1 MLRYKCS
8 NYVELSPYLGANKIP
23 IFCCKENPLTE
34 PYSESNSTCTDMHDI
49 NLNHGRTCKDA
60 VLTRLD
66 EYSGGYFALSVL
78 TIMCLGTQVLLIIYK
93 LKKRDFDSID
103 SDRYVQMVSRLCKME
118 KGWRHVL
125 HFDKKMILTVLT
137 MISAL
142 SMLILGIY
150 MKHDDKM
157 TGDYV
162 HNIYLLLYFKGVNF
176 VDIIQ
181 AMYLLFIILG
191 VLSFALSLVGLS
203 DVFIALRTEWKTKYY
218 TGCLLILIVVKLVC
232 VFLMIPIRLDIDEN
246 ASYQLTNMDRQ
257 YRNYYGTIISTNLNR
272 FYFTFDCCG
281 ADGPYEFQKLESSDG
296 YSGNSGAQPYVCCR
310 GNQYLDSPGLL
321 SNVECEKKSCT
332 PEFLSCVD
340 GYSNA
345 FIASLSITAVFEIFC
360 LLLGSQRIYIL
371 FKSESNNRQGYV
383 KQIILGSKG
392 HEKKILGGII
402 SALVTLIVAVGI
414 ISESAALRYDAVF
427 SHRQID
433 LVFSSMSVGSQS
445 MSTNLLIWKWTMF
458 TCGILLVIGALF
470 TLFTIQKHSKLLHL
484 WHL

>member
-1 MLRYKCS
+1 
-8 NYVELSPYLGANKIP
+8 
-23 IFCCKENPLTE
+23 
-34 PYSESNSTCTDMHDI
+34 
-49 NLNHGRTCKDA
+49 
-60 VLTRLD
+60 
-66 EYSGGYFALSVL
+66 
-78 TIMCLGTQVLLIIYK
+78 
-93 LKKRDFDSID
+93 
-103 SDRYVQMVSRLCKME
+103 
-118 KGWRHVL
+118 
-125 HFDKKMILTVLT
+125 MILTVLT

-157 TGDYV
+157 TGDYA
-162 HNIYLLLYFKGVNF
+162 HNIYLLLYFKGVNV

-181 AMYLLFIILG
+181 AMYLLFIILD

-257 YRNYYGTIISTNLNR
+257 YRNHHRTIISTNLNR

-281 ADGPYEFQKLESSDG
+281 ADGPYEFQKLESSGG

-310 GNQYLDSPGLL
+310 GNQYLDWQSLI
-321 SNVECEKKSCT
+321 STVECEKKSCT

-345 FIASLSITAVFEIFC
+345 FIASLSITAVFEIIC
-360 LLLGSQRIYIL
+360 LLLGAQRIYIL
-371 FKSESNNRQGYV
+371 YKSESNNRQGCV
-383 KQIILGSKG
+383 KQIILGSNG

-402 SALVTLIVAVGI
+402 SALVILIVAVGI

-433 LVFSSMSVGSQS
+433 LVFSSMSVGNQS
-445 MSTNLLIWKWTMF
+445 MSTNLLIWKWAMF

-484 WHL
+484 LALIINVLCVIGICAVTGWWIAVHSMAFPNNQYYYYWFNFQSYLTNGYGFTINDAWNSLFATLECCSYEGIMEFSNIYFQGTPSYSNTPSIFCCKITH